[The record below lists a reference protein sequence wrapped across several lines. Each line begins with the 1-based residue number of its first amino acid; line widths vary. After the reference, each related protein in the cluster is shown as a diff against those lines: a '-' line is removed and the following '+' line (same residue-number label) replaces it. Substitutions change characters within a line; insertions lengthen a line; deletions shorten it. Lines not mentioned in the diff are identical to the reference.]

1 MKLPMQNAPTRLE
14 KLPRLGTDAATTK
27 PKAQYAGT
35 MATQI
40 SFPLNVVRAGKSV
53 GVCQISYYTLVGRGN
68 LHTEDFHE
76 DIVVDNLDANISIQ
90 SSSNQTT

>member
-40 SFPLNVVRAGKSV
+40 SFPLNVVRAGKSDK
-53 GVCQISYYTLVGRGN
+53 VC
-68 LHTEDFHE
+68 
-76 DIVVDNLDANISIQ
+76 
-90 SSSNQTT
+90 